1 MFLLNRFREFIIH
14 VILPLVLSALVYI
27 GFRTN
32 SIKMFDWFDY
42 LGIGFIISAVK
53 EALNPFTNILPSWV
67 YFSLPDGLWLYSF
80 ISTIIIIWYKHHQLK
95 YWVVAILL
103 LGICSE
109 IFQAIGWVR
118 GTFDYNDLL
127 MYLIFGV
134 LPFLTLKLKY
144 DFKT

>member
-1 MFLLNRFREFIIH
+1 MNKLKSFSIH
-14 VILPLVLSALVYI
+14 VIIPLVLSALIYI

-32 SIKMFDWFDY
+32 FIKMFDWFDY
-42 LGIGFIISAVK
+42 LGVDFIISAVR
-53 EALNPFTNILPSWV
+53 EALNPFTNVLPSWV

-80 ISTIIIIWYKHHQLK
+80 ISMIIIIWYKHYQLK

-103 LGICSE
+103 LSICSE
-109 IFQAIGWVR
+109 IFQAIGWVHD
-118 GTFDYNDLL
+118 TFDYNDLL